1 IKHALL
7 SSQET
12 ITLPVQAPEP
22 AGSVC
27 SSVEGFFFCFP
38 VAFASVPLCCV
49 FTLSGV
55 PRPAK
60 SAVCVNQIGVKP
72 VVLFPV

>member
-1 IKHALL
+1 VLKKQSLFPYKRQNQLVLSAL
-7 SSQET
+7 
-12 ITLPVQAPEP
+12 PWKA
-22 AGSVC
+22 
-27 SSVEGFFFCFP
+27 FFFCFP
-38 VAFASVPLCCV
+38 VAFASVLLRCV

>member
-1 IKHALL
+1 
-7 SSQET
+7 
-12 ITLPVQAPEP
+12 P

-27 SSVEGFFFCFP
+27 SSVEGFFLLRFGRFHDRST
-38 VAFASVPLCCV
+38 ALAAETLCCV